1 MVKLADGKIIFDT
14 EINKSGVKSGL
25 KTVKSDFG
33 RFENSIK
40 SLGKTIGAAFGVA
53 AISAFGKKCIEVGSN
68 VAEVQNVVDVAFGDM
83 AYKIEAFSD
92 TAIETFGMSR
102 LSAKKTAS
110 TYMAMAKGMG
120 ISEDAASEMA
130 ISLTGLT
137 GDVASFFNISQE
149 LADVK
154 LKSVFTGET
163 ETLKDLGVV
172 MTQTNLQA
180 FALSKG
186 ISKNISEMSQA
197 ELVGLRYNF
206 VVDQLRLA
214 SGDFARTQSSWAN
227 QTRILSEKFKELM
240 SILGQGL
247 IQVLTP
253 VLSVLNQIITALIN
267 AANVAGKALSSLFGI
282 EDKQIQSSVS
292 SVAALSG
299 EISDS
304 VENQEALTKETEK
317 SEKAANSAAAGFD
330 ELNIL
335 SADTPSSS
343 ADPESSGSVL
353 PNIPTVSVSVNDAEA
368 EGSVSKVQKLF
379 NGLAAE
385 FKEKYTPSIE
395 AWGAAFGKLKKPV
408 SDAVGSIKRS
418 SVALWENTLKPL
430 GDKTKNEFVPTIVNS
445 FGENVAPIF
454 SDVMGVAVTEF
465 AKDYEFACQQVSK
478 VTDDV
483 IVPMMDTAQMVST
496 DMLDSVG
503 STWDEYG
510 TSILN
515 GFQDMKESLREI
527 WANIYDNILAPIFNR
542 LFEVIDWLWTK
553 HLKPLWDNIVDFF
566 ASAAEWLMTLWSKY
580 LLPYVNWL
588 VSVLAPNIMSVVNF
602 IVGIVGTIVA
612 TVADVVSG
620 IIRMMKG
627 IINFITGIF
636 TGDWEKAWQGIK
648 DFFGGIWDGIEG
660 IVKGA
665 INGIIDI
672 INTLWSFLYGGFAG
686 FINGLGKAAK
696 AIGNILGKDWGFSM
710 PSEPPLIPKLAQGA
724 VIPANREFLA
734 VLGDQKSGV
743 NIETPLA
750 TMIQAFKAAL
760 SESGYSGD
768 GDIVINNT
776 FELDGDVIYR
786 NQERVKAKRGTTTIL
801 NGAFAR

>member
-25 KTVKSDFG
+25 KEVKSDFS
-33 RFENSIK
+33 RLENSVK
-40 SLGKTIGAAFGVA
+40 SIGKTIGAAFSVA

-83 AYKIEAFSD
+83 AYKIESFSE

-102 LSAKKTAS
+102 LAAKKTAS

-120 ISEDAASEMA
+120 ISEESASEMA
-130 ISLTGLT
+130 IGLTGLT

-163 ETLKDLGVV
+163 ETLKDLGIV
-172 MTQTNLQA
+172 MTQANLQA

-186 ISKNISEMSQA
+186 ISKNISDMSQA

-227 QTRILSEKFKELM
+227 QTRILSENFKELM
-240 SILGQGL
+240 AVLGQGL

-253 VLSVLNQIITALIN
+253 VLSVLNRIVTALIN
-267 AANVAGKALSSLFGI
+267 AANVAGRALSSLFGI
-282 EDKQIQSSVS
+282 EDKQIQSSATS
-292 SVAALSG
+292 AAALNG

-304 VENQEALTKETEK
+304 VKNQEALTEETK
-317 SEKAANSAAAGFD
+317 RSEKAANTAAAGFD

-335 SADTPSSS
+335 SDTSSSS
-343 ADPESSGSVL
+343 AAPDSSGSTL
-353 PNIPTVSVSVNDAEA
+353 ADFKTVSVSVDDTEA
-368 EGSVSKVQKLF
+368 EGSVNKIKKLF
-379 NGLAAE
+379 NDLSGE
-385 FKEKYTPSIE
+385 FKEKYTPAIK
-395 AWGAAFGKLKKPV
+395 AWGGAFGELKKPV
-408 SDAVGSIKRS
+408 SDAVSSIKRS
-418 SVALWENTLKPL
+418 SVALWKNTLKPL
-430 GDKTKNEFVPTIVNS
+430 GDKTKNEFVPAIVNS
-445 FGENVAPIF
+445 FSENVAPIF
-454 SDVMGVAVTEF
+454 SDVMSVAVTEF
-465 AKDYEFACQQVSK
+465 AKDYDFACQQVSK

-483 IVPMMDTAQMVST
+483 IVPMMDTAQMVYT
-496 DMLDSVG
+496 DTLESVG

-515 GFQDMKESLREI
+515 GFREMKESLRKI
-527 WANIYDNILAPIFNR
+527 WESIYDNILAPIFNR

-553 HLKPLWDNIVDFF
+553 HLKPLWDNINEFF
-566 ASAAEWLMTLWSKY
+566 GNLVSCVYEIWNKTLA
-580 LLPYVNWL
+580 PVVNW
-588 VSVLAPNIMSVVNF
+588 VVGFLAPRIANAVNF
-602 IVGIVGTIVA
+602 IIDVVGTVVA
-612 TVADVVSG
+612 TVADVAGG
-620 IIRMMKG
+620 IIRALKG
-627 IINFITGIF
+627 VISMLTGVF
-636 TGDWEKAWQGIK
+636 TGNWEKAWEGLL
-648 DFFGGIWDGIEG
+648 DFTGGITDAIWGIIKGSLNAIIDGLNAVWRAVYTVFSEI
-660 IVKGA
+660 A
-665 INGIIDI
+665 NGIGDAVG
-672 INTLWSFLYGGFAG
+672 W
-686 FINGLGKAAK
+686 
-696 AIGNILGKDWGFSM
+696 IGSLMGKDWGFSL
-710 PSEPPLIPKLAQGA
+710 PKKPPLIPKLAQGA

-743 NIETPLA
+743 NIETPLD

-760 SESGYSGD
+760 AESGHNGSGE
-768 GDIVINNT
+768 IVINNVLT
-776 FELDGDVIYR
+776 LDGEVVYR
-786 NQERVKAKRGTTTIL
+786 NQERIKTKRGTATVL